1 MLSTLANNHFIFRL
15 AYLADIIEQ
24 INKVNLK
31 LQGRGR
37 KSVDFI
43 DTLSA
48 FVEKFDNCERAAQ
61 TGHFVVFE
69 NLSTAAGD
77 EVNADIAS
85 EVVQHL
91 GGLRE
96 EFVLYFPEIINTN
109 SDWVKNL
116 FVVPVKNFADC
127 MQDVLIHLRNDSGI
141 KYFFETNTICYFGL
155 KVTDSYPNVGEALIK
170 LLLLPS
176 SQQILYLSGFGFSIF
191 LHVKTKYRN
200 RLDFTLEQGFSNIW
214 CYGAHEEID
223 HNLQSPTINFI
234 NAVIVSLGS

>member
-109 SDWVKNL
+109 SDWVK
-116 FVVPVKNFADC
+116 KSIRC
-127 MQDVLIHLRNDSGI
+127 
-141 KYFFETNTICYFGL
+141 
-155 KVTDSYPNVGEALIK
+155 
-170 LLLLPS
+170 S
-176 SQQILYLSGFGFSIF
+176 SQEFCRLHARCTHPPSEWFWDQILF
-191 LHVKTKYRN
+191 RN
-200 RLDFTLEQGFSNIW
+200 
-214 CYGAHEEID
+214 
-223 HNLQSPTINFI
+223 
-234 NAVIVSLGS
+234 